1 MHIGFWWGNM
11 KTGNQLEDIT
21 IDGTI
26 VLKWNLTLNIPKG
39 GPLRTPEG
47 EFL

>member
-11 KTGNQLEDIT
+11 KMGDQSEDVT

-39 GPLRTPEG
+39 GSSEDPRG
-47 EFL
+47 